1 MAGTNDPSTHPSIL
15 LGLSD
20 PSRREAAWRDF
31 LDRYQPLM
39 SAWCLRCGLDEA
51 DAEDVT
57 GEVLSRLVS
66 LMCSFKYDP
75 RLRFRGWLKTV
86 VTNEVRGLWRL
97 RRRHPWDRGVGG
109 PDGCGG
115 LEGCEAASVEELA
128 RTLDDT
134 MARDLELTSRAL
146 DRARARV
153 GPRTWQA
160 FWLTEFEGEAPVAV
174 AEKLG
179 MRVAALYMA
188 KSRVLKILREEG
200 EGLMTAGPGERGESR
215 P

>member
-1 MAGTNDPSTHPSIL
+1 MVGTNDPSTHPSIL

-39 SAWCLRCGLDEA
+39 SAWCLRCGLDDA
-51 DAEDVT
+51 DAQDIT
-57 GEVLSRLVS
+57 ATVLSRLVS
-66 LMCSFKYDP
+66 LISSFKYDP
-75 RLRFRGWLKTV
+75 SRRFRGWLRRV
-86 VTNEVRGLWRL
+86 VINEVKTLWR
-97 RRRHPWDRGVGG
+97 RRRRRPWDRGVGG
-109 PDGCGG
+109 PDSCGSLPG
-115 LEGCEAASVEELA
+115 REAASLEDLA
-128 RTLDDT
+128 QTLDDT
-134 MARDLELTSRAL
+134 LARDLDLASQAL

-153 GPRTWQA
+153 EPRTWQA
-160 FWLTEFEGEAPVAV
+160 FWLTELEGQAPVAV

-179 MRVAALYMA
+179 MRVAALYVA

-200 EGLMTAGPGERGESR
+200 EELMTARPGGKSESE